1 MKKKYGLGLCLTAV
15 LLTGAVYADDMSGVS
30 SSGNNILPAMSGTNS
45 MGGTNTMSGNS
56 SVSGNNA
63 VTPDNSTSSTD
74 QGSPDTATG
83 DDDY

>member
-1 MKKKYGLGLCLTAV
+1 MKKKYGLGLCLGLITV
-15 LLTGAVYADDMSGVS
+15 LLTGAIYADNMSGVSS

-45 MGGTNTMSGNS
+45 MSGNN
-56 SVSGNNA
+56 SVSGDNS
-63 VTPDNSTSSTD
+63 VTPDNSSSSTD